1 MVLRTAWALAMLAF
15 AAAPAAAQ
23 TWSERVHVSVNAAAL
38 TGTQDFSDRFE
49 FEENVE
55 TGSTSV
61 DYPVKGG
68 FVFDAGLGYRV
79 WKNLGAGV
87 AVSAFS
93 SDNVAAATTSVPHP
107 FFFNRPREVSGD
119 AADIGRSET
128 AVHVQAMY
136 LLNTGG
142 RLRVVLSAGPSF
154 FSVSQ
159 DLVTTVNVVETFP
172 FDTAEFGSVERRE
185 ASGSAVGF
193 NAGADVFW
201 MLGRQV
207 GVGGLVRFSKASVDL
222 DAANG
227 RQLSVDGG
235 GVYAGGGLRLL
246 F

>member
-1 MVLRTAWALAMLAF
+1 MVLRTVWALAMLAF
-15 AAAPAAAQ
+15 VTAPAAAQ

-38 TGTQDFSDRFE
+38 TATQDFSDRFE
-49 FEENVE
+49 FDANAE

-68 FVFDAGLGYRV
+68 FVFDAGLGYRI

-93 SDNVAAATTSVPHP
+93 RDNVAATTTSVPHP
-107 FFFNRPREVSGD
+107 FFFNQPRELSGD
-119 AADIGRSET
+119 VGDIGRSET
-128 AVHVQAMY
+128 GVHVQAIY
-136 LLNTGG
+136 LLHTGG

-154 FSVSQ
+154 LAVSQ
-159 DLVTTVNVVETFP
+159 DLVTTVNAIETYP
-172 FDTAEFGSVERRE
+172 FDAAGFGSAERRE
-185 ASGSAVGF
+185 ANGSGVGF
-193 NAGADVFW
+193 NAGADVLW

-227 RQLSVDGG
+227 RQVSVDGG
-235 GVYAGGGLRLL
+235 GVYAGGGLRLV